1 VATVSEFQAFGWIHA
16 AALSCIAIASIGL
29 ARHGQRTG
37 GDSAWTRIVGAVFTI
52 EWIVFHGWKATPP
65 DLNPIET
72 LPLQM
77 CHWTSLAAGLYLA
90 TGWHGWRPLLYF
102 WGLGLCTQALL
113 TPVLKEG
120 PGDPVFWHFWASHGL
135 IVVAATYALVAE
147 RYRPSWRD
155 FRLACVATLVYGLA
169 VLPVDLYLGAN
180 YGFLGRSRP
189 DQPTIVDLLGPWPG
203 RLAVIVL
210 IVGAVMAVLAWPWQR
225 RAAAR

>member
-1 VATVSEFQAFGWIHA
+1 MSEFQAFGPVHG
-16 AALSCIAIASIGL
+16 AALSGIAIASVLL
-29 ARHGQRTG
+29 AWHGRRNG
-37 GDSAWTRIVGAVFTI
+37 GRSAAARPAGVVFAI
-52 EWIVFHGWKATPP
+52 EWVVFHAWKATPP

-77 CHWTSLAAGLYLA
+77 CHWTSLAAALYLA
-90 TGWHGWRPLLYF
+90 TRWRALRPLLYF

-120 PGDPVFWHFWASHGL
+120 PADPIFWHFWTSHGL

-147 RYRPSWRD
+147 GYRPSWRD
-155 FRLACVATLVYGLA
+155 YRLACLATLVYGLA

-189 DQPTIVDLLGPWPG
+189 DQPTIVDLLGPWPE
-203 RLAVIVL
+203 RIVAIVL
-210 IVGAVMAVLAWPWQR
+210 IVGTTMALLAWPWQR
-225 RAAAR
+225 HARVR